1 MSAAVSLIAAHV
13 CSMLG
18 FSTFAALLPQ
28 LRDAWSLTN
37 SQAGVVGS
45 MFFAGY
51 IASVSHWTAFTDRAD
66 ARKVYAAASL
76 VAAAASAGFGWLANG
91 FVSALVF
98 QALLGVGIA
107 GTYMPGLRLLSDRIT
122 GPRQSRAI
130 AFYTASFG
138 IGTALSFAL
147 AGAVASRGGW
157 HMAFRAASVGPLIA
171 AATVLSLRPLPRADL
186 PSRREP
192 LLPFASWRSILRR
205 RDVAGYVLGYAV
217 HCLELFG
224 SRSWMVAFLAFSD
237 TLKPAGAR
245 FAWAPQSIAALVNLL
260 SVPSSIVGNEIAL
273 RVGRR
278 RWILLAMGASGATG
292 AILGISAPAAWPVL
306 LALLAIYSMLVMA
319 ESATLTAGVV
329 AAAPP
334 ELRGAALGLYSLA
347 GFGGGLLGPVLFGAA
362 LDLAGGA
369 GNRTAWVLGYA
380 AIGSGCLAAPA
391 FARWFA
397 RSRPAP

>member
-1 MSAAVSLIAAHV
+1 MGSVVSLVAAHV

-28 LRDAWSLTN
+28 LRDAWSLSN

-66 ARKVYAAASL
+66 ARKVYAVASL
-76 VAAAASAGFGWLANG
+76 VAAAASAAFGWLGNG
-91 FVSALVF
+91 FASALVF
-98 QALLGVGIA
+98 QALLGAGIA
-107 GTYMPGLRLLSDRIT
+107 GTYMPGLRLLSDRVS

-147 AGAVASRGGW
+147 AGAVSSRAGW
-157 HMAFRAASVGPLIA
+157 HMAFRAASAGPLVSA
-171 AATVLSLRPLPRADL
+171 ALVLSLRPVPRAD
-186 PSRREP
+186 PPPRIAP
-192 LLPFASWRSILRR
+192 LLPFAAWRSILRR
-205 RDVAGYVLGYAV
+205 RDVVGYVVGYAV

-224 SRSWMVAFLAFSD
+224 SRGWVVAFLAFAD
-237 TLKPAGAR
+237 TLRPAAAR
-245 FAWAPQSIAALVNLL
+245 LAWSPQSIAAAVNLL
-260 SVPSSIVGNEIAL
+260 SVPSSILGNEVAIH
-273 RVGRR
+273 VGRR

-292 AILGISAPAAWPVL
+292 VVLGMSAPGAWPLV
-306 LALLAIYSMLVMA
+306 LALLAVYSMLVMA

-329 AAAPP
+329 AAAPAD
-334 ELRGAALGLYSLA
+334 LRGAALGLYSLA

-369 GNRTAWVLGYA
+369 GNRIAWVAGYA
-380 AIGSGCLAAPA
+380 AIGSGCLAAPVV
-391 FARWFA
+391 ARWFA
-397 RSRPAP
+397 RSRSAP